1 MLRLSHVGGG
11 QLLGCQRHAMVELL
25 AGDGVL
31 AKGVI
36 MLDDWPVLGLIAI
49 VAGIGSRLLFASR
62 MERLGSKIDKLSEK
76 LDGEPKR

>member
-1 MLRLSHVGGG
+1 MGRG
-11 QLLGCQRHAMVELL
+11 QLLGRRHAIVELL
-25 AGDGVL
+25 AGDGIL

-36 MLDDWPVLGLIAI
+36 MFDDWPVLGLIAI